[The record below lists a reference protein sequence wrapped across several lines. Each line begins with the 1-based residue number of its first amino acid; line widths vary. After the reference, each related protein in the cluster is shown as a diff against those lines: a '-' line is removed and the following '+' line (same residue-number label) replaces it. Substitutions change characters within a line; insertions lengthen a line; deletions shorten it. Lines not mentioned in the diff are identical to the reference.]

1 MSESPT
7 KLLEG
12 RIATVV
18 ERVRMLAAERDAL
31 LREIDTLRSR
41 LGEIEQAASSA
52 RSSENERLERENGR
66 LREALE
72 LAVRQLREESG
83 P

>member
-1 MSESPT
+1 
-7 KLLEG
+7 
-12 RIATVV
+12 
-18 ERVRMLAAERDAL
+18 
-31 LREIDTLRSR
+31 